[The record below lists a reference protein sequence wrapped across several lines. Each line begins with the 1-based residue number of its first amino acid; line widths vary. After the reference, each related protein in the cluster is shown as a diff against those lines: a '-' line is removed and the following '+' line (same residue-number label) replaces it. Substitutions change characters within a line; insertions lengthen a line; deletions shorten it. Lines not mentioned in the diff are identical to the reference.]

1 MYEGTKSWA
10 KWLIIEPSLEEEL
23 ELEKDSRAVLEDQD
37 HKSIAQL
44 CSALV
49 KQTWYQQK
57 LLKQSVERICE
68 LEAKIACLEPIEGG
82 N

>member
-37 HKSIAQL
+37 HKAIALL

-57 LLKQSVERICE
+57 LIKQSVERICE
-68 LEAKIACLEPIEGG
+68 LEAEIACLES
-82 N
+82 

>member
-49 KQTWYQQK
+49 KQTWYQKK